1 MKLKYFKIIL
11 NKCNIQ
17 LKRKWYKNINDWIHC
32 ILLKLKSNY
41 NQIQTVRPAPTIP
54 ERVAYYSTAEVK
66 RDFEKDPGD
75 WIQVKDDFV
84 IGKFDA
90 NSGVMEKLVTVNNN
104 LDVTVRFGGICLF
117 SFFFKGSDD
126 VSWIL

>member
-1 MKLKYFKIIL
+1 M
-11 NKCNIQ
+11 
-17 LKRKWYKNINDWIHC
+17 
-32 ILLKLKSNY
+32 
-41 NQIQTVRPAPTIP
+41 
-54 ERVAYYSTAEVK
+54 AYYSTAEVK
-66 RDFEKDPGD
+66 RDFEKDPGY

-117 SFFFKGSDD
+117 SF
-126 VSWIL
+126 ILKAVMIFLEFCN

>member
-1 MKLKYFKIIL
+1 M
-11 NKCNIQ
+11 
-17 LKRKWYKNINDWIHC
+17 
-32 ILLKLKSNY
+32 
-41 NQIQTVRPAPTIP
+41 
-54 ERVAYYSTAEVK
+54 AYYSTAEVK

-90 NSGVMEKLVTVNNN
+90 NSGVMEKLVTVNKN

-117 SFFFKGSDD
+117 SFFLKAVMMF
-126 VSWIL
+126 LEFCN